1 MSAGRDGR
9 SCEREQGRT
18 SLMKGILRISWQP
31 RCRLFGGRPSGRV
44 ERNMGFVDGR
54 WEGKRGSQM
63 DWAESS
69 AKSLPTA
76 SSFFLSELHGR
87 PSSPSL
93 LFASRSLFSRCLLLL
108 TRIRLQALGLS
119 FSSPRWSSLPSRA
132 HREGRVGQER
142 EEWLL
147 LPDPSI
153 PTTSTGG
160 RGRELRIWTQ
170 LWLSVST
177 SERLARRGGRRGD
190 QSQVGFEGKGHVRC
204 ER

>member
-1 MSAGRDGR
+1 MRETWVSLMDVGR
-9 SCEREQGRT
+9 EREGAKWIGQN
-18 SLMKGILRISWQP
+18 LRRS
-31 RCRLFGGRPSGRV
+31 PS
-44 ERNMGFVDGR
+44 
-54 WEGKRGSQM
+54 QLPPP
-63 DWAESS
+63 SS
-69 AKSLPTA
+69 
-76 SSFFLSELHGR
+76 SELHGR

-93 LFASRSLFSRCLLLL
+93 LFAPRSLFSRCLLLL